1 MEIIINLHKS
11 EVSVTIVIKPI
22 CKIDIERKTGSKNK
36 FTLSVRRIPFDWKTP
51 QGYLIVFIDQCA
63 ACYFLCLSCTS
74 IMCFAIGTC
83 MMITSILRD
92 IANDLSL
99 LNEPII
105 FNARRNKMAQQ
116 FYDIIQLH
124 CDAKQLSDFQLFE
137 LTWEYSEIL
146 FH

>member
-1 MEIIINLHKS
+1 MKNQSRVMEIIINLHKS

-105 FNARRNKMAQQ
+105 FNARRNKIAQQ

-124 CDAKQLSDFQLFE
+124 CDAKQLSDF
-137 LTWEYSEIL
+137 
-146 FH
+146 